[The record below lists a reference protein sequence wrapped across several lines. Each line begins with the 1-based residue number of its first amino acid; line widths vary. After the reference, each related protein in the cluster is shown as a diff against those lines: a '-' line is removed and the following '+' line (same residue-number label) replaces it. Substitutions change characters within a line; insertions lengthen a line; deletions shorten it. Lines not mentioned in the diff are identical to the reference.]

1 MNGVP
6 LILLHITCSTMS
18 RLEYMEYDI
27 YIYKKI
33 IYIYIYRER
42 DGVYISYVEYTRV
55 LCVLENVLLGK
66 DS

>member
-27 YIYKKI
+27 Q
-33 IYIYIYRER
+33 RER
-42 DGVYISYVEYTRV
+42 YGVYISYVEYMRV